1 MSTAKSLLKASV
13 VGSTA
18 FALPWLRLSHLA
30 SSGATVLRVFIGYG
44 VLILLLSMI
53 VGFPFV
59 FIAERLKLVRWW
71 FFTLMGIVLGASL
84 GGVLT
89 VGGIVTP
96 DPDAVSNPFAIT
108 FSPFTRNSPGFVDS
122 IPLSAADFAGSA
134 GLGAIVGAALG
145 ASFWF
150 FYSRGPRPNNR
161 FERSR
166 VASSED
172 QGGSR

>member
-13 VGSTA
+13 VGSMA
-18 FALPWLRLSHLA
+18 FALPWLR
-30 SSGATVLRVFIGYG
+30 GATVLRVFIGYG

-59 FIAERLKLVRWW
+59 FIAERLRMVRWW
-71 FFTLMGIVLGASL
+71 FFTLIGIVLGASL

-108 FSPFTRNSPGFVDS
+108 FSPFTRNSPGFADS
-122 IPLSAADFAGSA
+122 IPLSVADFAGSA

-150 FYSRGPRPNNR
+150 FYSRSPRPNNR

-166 VASSED
+166 AASSVGR
-172 QGGSR
+172 GGSR

>member
-13 VGSTA
+13 VGSLA
-18 FALPWLRLSHLA
+18 FALPWLRLSQLA
-30 SSGATVLRVFIGYG
+30 SSGAIVLRVFLGYG
-44 VLILLLSMI
+44 LLILLLSMI

-59 FIAERLKLVRWW
+59 FIAARLRMVRWW
-71 FFTLMGIVLGASL
+71 FFTLIGIVLGASL

-89 VGGIVTP
+89 VGGIVTSAEVP
-96 DPDAVSNPFAIT
+96 NPFAIT
-108 FSPFTRNSPGFVDS
+108 FSPFTRNSPGFVDN

-145 ASFWF
+145 VSFWF
-150 FYSRGPRPNNR
+150 FYSRSSRPNNR

-166 VASSED
+166 E
-172 QGGSR
+172 